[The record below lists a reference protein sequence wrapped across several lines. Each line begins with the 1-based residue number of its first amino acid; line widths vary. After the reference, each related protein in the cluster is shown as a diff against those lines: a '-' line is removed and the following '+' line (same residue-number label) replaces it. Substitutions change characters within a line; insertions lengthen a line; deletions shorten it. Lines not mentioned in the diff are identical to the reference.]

1 MPFSGS
7 IYGQNSPA
15 KYHKSSGAPDNVH
28 CASSS
33 AHTSGV
39 SAKDSKSEFDR
50 LMKRYMGFSS
60 TQAALTFED
69 RRQRQLAVKEAI
81 KDIQAKHNNVNTS
94 LRQFLDSK
102 AAEKAATRQLGAT
115 SATNNAPAATLPV
128 MPNSQKARQN
138 TLRPPQLSSSPLQA
152 CARPANNPWILQRKF
167 TMLFDPQHMKPSKA
181 GSVYAPPPPA
191 LCFCNDLNMYS
202 KIKPVYM
209 EGRNLQSPSVC
220 VSLYPSI
227 SPNRMS
233 DDNDPFAFV
242 LDPRRRH
249 KLIAKQMARSDRSQ
263 CASPWSPEL
272 KKCGVWDKNGY
283 LDCNAFLFGDKYVH
297 YSRQT
302 VRQMD
307 LDDELK
313 RKGSL

>member
-1 MPFSGS
+1 MPHTVPFSSS
-7 IYGQNSPA
+7 IYGRSSPA
-15 KYHKSSGAPDNVH
+15 KDFPAKYQKSSGAPDNVH

-33 AHTSGV
+33 VHTSGV
-39 SAKDSKSEFDR
+39 SAKDNKSEFDR

-69 RRQRQLAVKEAI
+69 RRRRQLAVKEAI
-81 KDIQAKHNNVNTS
+81 KDMQAKHSNVTTS
-94 LRQFLDSK
+94 LRYFLDSK
-102 AAEKAATRQLGAT
+102 AADKAATRQLGTT
-115 SATNNAPAATLPV
+115 SATNDAPAATLPV
-128 MPNSQKARQN
+128 MPNSQKARRN
-138 TLRPPQLSSSPLQA
+138 TSRPPQLSSSPLQA
-152 CARPANNPWILQRKF
+152 SARPANNPWILQRKF

-181 GSVYAPPPPA
+181 SSV
-191 LCFCNDLNMYS
+191 YS

-209 EGRNLQSPSVC
+209 EGRTLQSPSVC

-272 KKCGVWDKNGY
+272 KKSGVWDKNGY

-297 YSRQT
+297 YSRQN

-313 RKGSL
+313 RKGVL